1 MSRIAVVALGGNA
14 LAPEGQAATF
24 ERQNANAIR
33 MARVIGELLS
43 GGYRV
48 VLTHGNGPQVG
59 NLALQQEEAAGSVP
73 QQPLFVLGAMT
84 QGQVGHMLALALRN
98 LAPAR
103 PPPAVAVVTHVLVD
117 SADPVFAHPD
127 KPIGPFFSR
136 TQAQTLSDQRGWRV
150 AEDAGRGYRK
160 VVPSPRPLAIVEG
173 DAIRV
178 LLEAGFIVIAVG
190 GGGVPVC
197 RSGGGLAGAEA
208 VIDKDLAA
216 QILASAVG
224 ADDLIMITAVDEVL
238 LHYGTPAARPILEI
252 TSREAES
259 YLEGGQFAAGSMAP
273 KVTAAVRFLEAG
285 GRLAVITSPEH
296 ILEALRGAHGTRII
310 AGQTAA

>member
-1 MSRIAVVALGGNA
+1 MIRTAVVALGGNA
-14 LAPEGQAATF
+14 LAPEGTAATF
-24 ERQNANAIR
+24 ERQKANTAR
-33 MARVIGELLS
+33 MAHVIRDLVS

-59 NLALQQEEAAGSVP
+59 NLALQQEEAADWVP
-73 QQPLFVLGAMT
+73 QQPLFVLDAMT

-98 LAPAR
+98 LEPAR
-103 PPPAVAVVTHVLVD
+103 PPPAVVVVTHVLVD
-117 SADPVFAHPD
+117 SADPAFAHPD
-127 KPIGPFFSR
+127 KPIGPFFGLA
-136 TQAQTLSDQRGWRV
+136 QAQTLSAQLGWRV

-160 VVPSPRPLAIVEG
+160 VVPSPEPLAILEG
-173 DAIRV
+173 DAIAV

-197 RSGGGLAGAEA
+197 HRGSGLTGAEA

-216 QILASAVG
+216 QVLASTIA

-238 LHYGTPAARPILEI
+238 LDYGTPAAQPLLEI
-252 TSREAES
+252 TSEEAES

-273 KVTAAVRFLEAG
+273 KVAAAVRFVNSG

-296 ILEALRGAHGTRII
+296 ILEALRGVHGTRIV
-310 AGQTAA
+310 GRTAA